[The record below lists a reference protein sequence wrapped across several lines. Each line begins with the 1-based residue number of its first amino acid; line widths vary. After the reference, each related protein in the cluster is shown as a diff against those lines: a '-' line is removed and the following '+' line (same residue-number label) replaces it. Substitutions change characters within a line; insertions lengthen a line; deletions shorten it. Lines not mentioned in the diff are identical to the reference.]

1 MRRTIFFSAVLS
13 VAAIP
18 AFAAWE
24 RIGSLDVAAGKTEQ
38 FNMENFKGNVIGLTA
53 RESDIMCDRVTAT
66 FDNGEMRPVFKGK
79 LPKGLSVRVDL
90 PPGAVERGAFC
101 FGLIRLR
108 CIACGAWHRP
118 PLRCR
123 RGHARPCRSI
133 VSACISKAP
142 AWVASHA
149 LSAERDVAGA

>member
-90 PPGAVERGAFC
+90 PPGAVERVNFECHGVAGGKATIDLAADSGA
-101 FGLIRLR
+101 
-108 CIACGAWHRP
+108 P
-118 PLRCR
+118 NKKSER
-123 RGHARPCRSI
+123 RG
-133 VSACISKAP
+133 
-142 AWVASHA
+142 
-149 LSAERDVAGA
+149 